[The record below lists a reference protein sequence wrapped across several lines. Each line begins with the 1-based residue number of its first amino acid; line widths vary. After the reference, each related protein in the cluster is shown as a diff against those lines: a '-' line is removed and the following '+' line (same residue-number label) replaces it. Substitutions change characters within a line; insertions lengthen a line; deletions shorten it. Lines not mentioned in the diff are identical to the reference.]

1 MLEPEQQQIVSENL
15 ISHLVE
21 LRNRLIKIVIANAI
35 IFLVCVPFAQNL
47 YHLLAVPLLTVL
59 PKGAQMIATEVTTPF
74 FVPMKVA
81 MMTAF
86 LTTLP
91 VTFYQIWAFIA
102 PGLYEHEKRL
112 ISPLLISSILL
123 FVSGMAFAYF
133 VVFPIVFTF
142 ITSTAPEGVTV
153 MTDIN
158 KYLDFVL
165 GSFVTFGI
173 TFEVPIFVILLIR
186 TGIIELKKLQ
196 EIRPYIIVAAF
207 VVGAIFTP
215 PDVLSQLLMAIPLW
229 LLYEVGLFL
238 GRWFQPTPQEVQEA
252 VKTESVSE

>member
-1 MLEPEQQQIVSENL
+1 MLEPEQQQVVSETL

-21 LRNRLIKIVIANAI
+21 LRNRLIKIVIANLVM
-35 IFLVCVPFAQNL
+35 FLICVPFAQTL

-81 MMTAF
+81 FMTAF
-86 LTTLP
+86 LTSLP

-102 PGLYEHEKRL
+102 PGLYEHEKKL
-112 ISPLLISSILL
+112 VSPLLISSIFL
-123 FVSGMAFAYF
+123 FICGMSFAYF
-133 VVFPIVFTF
+133 VVFPIVFGF
-142 ITSTAPEGVTV
+142 ITSTAPEGVAV

-165 GSFVTFGI
+165 GSFVTFGV

-186 TGIIELKKLQ
+186 TGIVELKKMQ
-196 EIRPYIIVAAF
+196 EMRPYVIVGAF
-207 VVGAIFTP
+207 VIGAIFTP

-229 LLYEVGLFL
+229 LLYELGMIL
-238 GRWFQPTPQEVQEA
+238 GRWVQP
-252 VKTESVSE
+252 KTRSSLQPVDDPEE